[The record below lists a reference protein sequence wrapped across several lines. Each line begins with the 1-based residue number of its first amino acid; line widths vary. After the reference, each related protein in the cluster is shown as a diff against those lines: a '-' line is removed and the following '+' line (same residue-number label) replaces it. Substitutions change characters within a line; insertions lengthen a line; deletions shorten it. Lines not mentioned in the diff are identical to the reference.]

1 MRPRF
6 RPRAALLAIAC
17 AIAVPTLAE
26 RAASASGL
34 DPKTGAIVFSTDAV
48 KTWSFES
55 GSELAGKAAL
65 VRFEGSTWNPRIE
78 LDPITDAAQV
88 GERLTDPVDA
98 VEGGHGFRVGYL
110 ATGGSVGLALLDE
123 PFFASVASKRIE
135 VTLWARADGTAP
147 VVNVQ
152 YAKPEWSTGGSSFA
166 VAGAMRTGRETSDGW
181 VEYSTGPIDG
191 AVWGVPIRAIVL
203 TTSSAAPKGTS
214 YVADAVE
221 ARVVPG
227 SQTSAVACTQAD
239 VETTCGPGGD
249 CMFGHCVASAVTW
262 GPLPSGEHRAEF
274 AERWIHMA
282 SRLIGDR
289 ASSEFGRKTFTP
301 TARELAQY
309 ATSSRKFFSG
319 MNRLVTGLRD
329 NHTSFGSPPSSF
341 STFSP
346 ILNYGWSGALH
357 ACFGVVEKDLLGGG
371 QGFGVF
377 HAGDKPLTGVALKK
391 GDVLVSID
399 GQDPKA
405 WADAVIPTI
414 YRTATNDPDADLG
427 QYAELI
433 SAAISFRASTVTIAR
448 CASAT
453 ACTGDDK
460 KEITI
465 DVAGKVYPAI
475 LENGGWPDA
484 IEYFGCSPRFTNAV
498 PEFDE
503 YQPGEDTVTT
513 RTVDGLV
520 SVQFDGFSG
529 QDVWKSKMSAVFDP
543 KPAAVLMDA
552 RQGNGGTGDNVQHLL
567 ELTRGKSERIGFITV
582 VNGAWQDPSPAS
594 LFTTYRDCVG
604 NDEGF
609 SFACFGAWGFF
620 SDLEAPPGAGT
631 KIAWLNTVDVS
642 ANDYMPKLLQGRTG
656 FKIFAPHATSGAFG
670 AVTGFSSFLPG
681 WGGGSIQY
689 QDSRFGATYD
699 AFGAARWESGH
710 GVEPDVVVAQK
721 MSDAIAG
728 RDTMLEAARAW
739 LKGAD

>member
-1 MRPRF
+1 MASRF
-6 RPRAALLAIAC
+6 RPRTALFAIVAAIA
-17 AIAVPTLAE
+17 APSLAE
-26 RAASASGL
+26 RASAAGL
-34 DPKTGAIVFSTDAV
+34 DPKTGAMVFASDAV

-55 GSELAGKAAL
+55 ATELTASNAAL
-65 VRFEGSTWNPRIE
+65 VRMEGSSWSPSIE
-78 LDPITDAAQV
+78 VEAITDPSQIDGRLTDAA
-88 GERLTDPVDA
+88 DA
-98 VEGGHGFRVGYL
+98 IEGGHGFRIGSL
-110 ATGGSVGLALLDE
+110 GTGGSVGLALLDQA
-123 PFFASVASKRIE
+123 FFASVASKRLE
-135 VTLWARADGTAP
+135 LTLWARVEGTAP
-147 VVNVQ
+147 VLNVQ
-152 YAKPEWSTGGSSFA
+152 YGKPEWPVSTSSFA

-191 AVWGVPIRAIVL
+191 SVWGVPIRAVVL
-203 TTSSAAPKGTS
+203 MTSSAAPRGTS
-214 YVADAVE
+214 YVADALE

-227 SQTSAVACTQAD
+227 SLTSAAACTQAD

-249 CMFGHCVASAVTW
+249 CMFGRCVASSVTW
-262 GPLPSGEHRAEF
+262 GPMPSGDHRAEF

-289 ASSEFGRKTFTP
+289 ASSDFGRKTFTP

-309 ATSSRKFFSG
+309 ATSSRKFFAG

-346 ILNYGWSGALH
+346 MLQYGWSAALH

-377 HAGDKPLTGVALKK
+377 HAGDEPLTGVALKK
-391 GDVLVSID
+391 GDVLVAID

-414 YRTATNDPDADLG
+414 YRTATNDPQADLG
-427 QYAELI
+427 QYAELN
-433 SAAISFRASTVTIAR
+433 SAAISFRAQTITVAR

-453 ACTGDDK
+453 ACTGEDK
-460 KEITI
+460 QEITI

-475 LENGGWPDA
+475 VENGGWPDSL
-484 IEYFGCSPRFTNAV
+484 EYFGCSPRFTNAV
-498 PEFDE
+498 ADFDE
-503 YQPGEDTVTT
+503 RQSGEDTVTA
-513 RTVDGLV
+513 RTVDGV
-520 SVQFDGFSG
+520 VNVQFDGFSG
-529 QDVWKSKMSAVFDP
+529 QDVWKGKMSAVFDP

-567 ELTRGKSERIGFITV
+567 ELTRGKDERIGFITV
-582 VNGAWQDPSPAS
+582 VNGSWEDPSPAS
-594 LFTTYRDCVG
+594 LFKTYQDCVG
-604 NDEGF
+604 GDGAGF
-609 SFACFGAWGFF
+609 FACFGAWGFF
-620 SDLEAPPGAGT
+620 SDLEAPPGAGS
-631 KIAWLNTVDVS
+631 KIAWINTVDVS
-642 ANDYMPKLLQGRTG
+642 ANDYMPKLLKGRSNL
-656 FKIFAPHATSGAFG
+656 KIFAPHPTSGAFG

-689 QDSRFGATYD
+689 QDSRFGTTFD

-710 GVEPDVVVAQK
+710 GVEPDVVIAQK

-728 RDTMLEAARAW
+728 KDTILEAARAW
-739 LKGAD
+739 LVSAE